1 MHFVNFKGFWIL
13 PEMEVSFLTAILEN
27 SIEDG
32 HEMLWRG
39 ELSSTIE
46 RKKNA
51 LENWKKYY
59 ECKLITLLLRLLSHY
74 LIIHSNSAP
83 SVKFILFFSRRA
95 LIVLTNA
102 TFVLSEDELV
112 LKWLLVAKKILS
124 FLKLNWTAYC
134 HYCGSTSGT
143 SKLPLFRKVYL
154 RKKIKLI
161 DVMLSS
167 TNTVRAITSREE
179 NWWKFSVV
187 IIHDVTGFKKIV
199 SIFLD

>member
-1 MHFVNFKGFWIL
+1 MVPIFLYLLQSLITKRTTQTTDLAFRCQDHPLMHFVNFKGFWIL

-32 HEMLWRG
+32 HEIFWRG
-39 ELSSTIE
+39 QFSSTIE
-46 RKKNA
+46 RKTNA
-51 LENWKKYY
+51 LEKLKKYY
-59 ECKLITLLLRLLSHY
+59 ECKLITLLLRLLGHY

-102 TFVLSEDELV
+102 TFVLPEEELV

-124 FLKLNWTAYC
+124 YLKLNWIVYC
-134 HYCGSTSGT
+134 HYCSSTSGT

-154 RKKIKLI
+154 RKK
-161 DVMLSS
+161 
-167 TNTVRAITSREE
+167 
-179 NWWKFSVV
+179 
-187 IIHDVTGFKKIV
+187 KKINRCYA
-199 SIFLD
+199 